1 MNLAMLTLNS
11 SVHPELVEGPL
22 CFDYPETVHPE
33 LVEGPLCSHY
43 PETVYPELVEGPLC
57 SHYPETIHPELVE
70 GPLCF
75 DYPET
80 VYPELVEGPL
90 CSRDYIIL
98 TVPFDCS
105 LRLLRAQGE
114 RRRSGRTVYGY
125 GLTRHSI
132 H

>member
-11 SVHPELVEGPL
+11 SVH
-22 CFDYPETVHPE
+22 
-33 LVEGPLCSHY
+33 
-43 PETVYPELVEGPLC
+43 PELVEGPLC

-70 GPLCF
+70 GPLCSH
-75 DYPET
+75 YPET

-105 LRLLRAQGE
+105 LRLLPSTAS
-114 RRRSGRTVYGY
+114 RSGRTVTDGDQ
-125 GLTRHSI
+125 R
-132 H
+132 